1 MAGSCGLFPSRLVFL
16 LLYLFESWFRRDEY
30 NGVYSDRHL
39 FLLFHSLRDSA
50 KSLMPCSA
58 APQRT
63 ASFYQRFQSECLPA
77 ISLHQVRRLDAGGA
91 DSCAPQ
97 MELLGELGHVV
108 FSFIEFSETGWILQG
123 NEAQLGIWV
132 TSLQFW
138 IPQTWQKHP
147 LPRPTSLVI
156 FLKKMMGIWTS
167 CFCDPPHLS
176 KIRLTVTKNQV
187 QCITVFKD
195 RVSLEVVFLS
205 FFLGGGGNCMFIS
218 SFTSLSQFISFEML
232 IKRQAVFLTRFYSLC
247 CYFTFIVKDSN
258 VIVFTQSVVFLNKQL
273 LHRDSCLPIFKNEQE
288 FSFAFGYRGQAH
300 TDVRSAPAHVM
311 WPI

>member
-1 MAGSCGLFPSRLVFL
+1 
-16 LLYLFESWFRRDEY
+16 
-30 NGVYSDRHL
+30 
-39 FLLFHSLRDSA
+39 
-50 KSLMPCSA
+50 MPCSA

-205 FFLGGGGNCMFIS
+205 FFFGGGGNCMFIS

-232 IKRQAVFLTRFYSLC
+232 FKRQAVFLTRFYSLC

-273 LHRDSCLPIFKNEQE
+273 LHSDSCLPIFKNEQE

>member
-39 FLLFHSLRDSA
+39 FLLFHSLCDSA

-58 APQRT
+58 APQQT

-205 FFLGGGGNCMFIS
+205 FFFGGGGNCMFIS

-232 IKRQAVFLTRFYSLC
+232 IKRQAVFFNTILQFVLLFYFYCERFQCHSFY
-247 CYFTFIVKDSN
+247 TV
-258 VIVFTQSVVFLNKQL
+258 
-273 LHRDSCLPIFKNEQE
+273 SCISK
-288 FSFAFGYRGQAH
+288 
-300 TDVRSAPAHVM
+300 
-311 WPI
+311 